1 MDEINVSEPEKRNRN
16 IKKFV
21 DKNGNVA
28 MVIDGL
34 RGKGKNIKLDNA
46 GRYAIDNAIRNGL
59 EPEDLIDQMI
69 KFDDLTE
76 KGRRKNT
83 VKEYVQAIE
92 FVSYIVGGLSYSEAY
107 KKTFPMRVK
116 GKDAKAV
123 SSAAS
128 QYTAGSLVSGM
139 LNRVYLN
146 QHVFFIDKTIQAKLE
161 LFNLGMTAEYDKD
174 RVNALDKFLTH
185 TAKYEEKTGA
195 VINNFTQVGSVNIV
209 NAIDEKLKKLAE
221 VAQNQIEEGVVDAK
235 VIAEGGI
242 KVNDE

>member
-1 MDEINVSEPEKRNRN
+1 MDEINIAEPEKRNRN
-16 IKKFV
+16 IKKFF
-21 DKNGNVA
+21 DKDNNVG
-28 MVIDGL
+28 MVVSGL
-34 RGKGKNIKLDNA
+34 EKSGKNIKLDNA
-46 GRYAIDNAIRNGL
+46 GKYAIDNAIRNGI

-107 KKTFPMRVK
+107 KKTFPVRVK
-116 GKDAKAV
+116 GKDNKTI

-139 LNRVYLN
+139 LNRIYIN

-161 LFNLGMTAEYDKD
+161 LYKVGMGDGFDKD
-174 RVNALDKFLTH
+174 KINALDKFLVH
-185 TAKYEEKTGA
+185 TTKYEDKTSNI
-195 VINNFTQVGSVNIV
+195 INNFNQVGSISIV

-221 VAQNQIEEGVVDAK
+221 VAQNQIEEGIVDAK
-235 VIAEGGI
+235 MIAEDSI
-242 KVNDE
+242 KVKE